1 MQLQIWTDISWSL
14 IVSLI
19 VGSATLAYLGD
30 VLGFKYGKQR
40 ISLFGL
46 RPKYTSRL
54 VTALTG
60 VFISLTVLTVMSF
73 FSQNVRTA
81 LFSMKYL
88 QQQLREL
95 HLEQQNSRMELEE
108 ALLELSSNRERL
120 REQETLLQTT
130 ALSLDMTAFDLETLR
145 NDRALLLN
153 EKNDLESAVTSLR
166 EESEELKRNLTVMR
180 LETIAIQANSLL
192 AQQVVLPDTSQP
204 RVREILASLE
214 REVRTSAAER
224 ISEKRVT
231 LADDI
236 KLVFDPIEESDII
249 ERAANS
255 SDRLY
260 IRALAAENVA
270 VGEELKVRLET
281 DRSFLL
287 YNEGETLY
295 RKLVNPEEKDFNAE
309 ETLHVFLRELKKQA
323 IKNGVMPD
331 PATNS
336 VGSLEGEDFFE
347 VVEKLKTLSAPTIIN
362 AVALQ
367 DIYTEGPVR
376 IRIEFQE

>member
-19 VGSATLAYLGD
+19 VGSAALAYLGD

-60 VFISLTVLTVMSF
+60 VCISLTVLTVMSF

-88 QQQLREL
+88 QQQLREI
-95 HLEQQNSRMELEE
+95 HLEQQNSRVELEE
-108 ALLELSSNRERL
+108 ALLELASNRERL

-130 ALSLDMTAFDLETLR
+130 ALSLDMTGFDLETLR

-192 AQQVVLPDTSQP
+192 AQQVVLPGTTQP
-204 RVREILASLE
+204 QVREILASLE
-214 REVRTSAAER
+214 REVRVSAAER
-224 ISEKRVT
+224 ISEKLAT
-231 LADDI
+231 AADDI
-236 KLVFDPIEESDII
+236 MLVFDPMEESEII
-249 ERAANS
+249 ERTANS
-255 SDRLY
+255 SDRMY

-270 VGEELKVRLET
+270 VGEGLKVRLET

-295 RKLVNPEEKDFNAE
+295 RKLINPEEKDFNAE

-347 VVEKLKTLSAPTIIN
+347 VVEKLKSLSAPTIIN

-376 IRIEFQE
+376 IIIEFQE